1 MATNVNMKKLEM
13 EKNEFIRKLS
23 REQFDAVMTNKYKQV
38 FVDYFGGKL
47 DDDELSK
54 KMDGNNQLIH
64 IYENG
69 DNGKIDSN
77 QYLYSSIVEVALHY
91 FNNYNQSSVVLN
103 KLSLLASYHHLVVFA
118 SENLKML
125 CDYIDDVFFLNRL
138 DKGDASK
145 YMNKKLKSMNTC
157 VESLQDAILNIHEHE
172 QIIQDVESKSNTNF
186 CDESLIDESIRE
198 LYHHCKESSSD
209 TQTIFDN
216 ILDGCKDYESNAKL
230 DVINCKLC

>member
-1 MATNVNMKKLEM
+1 MNVNMKKLEL

-38 FVDYFGGKL
+38 FVDYFGGKI
-47 DDDELSK
+47 DDDSLFK
-54 KMDGNNQLIH
+54 KMDDNNQLIH

-91 FNNYNQSSVVLN
+91 FNQSNQSTVVLN
-103 KLSLLASYHHLVVFA
+103 KLSLLASYHQLVVFA

-125 CDYIDDVFFLNRL
+125 CDYIGDIFFLNRL
-138 DKGDASK
+138 DNDDASK
-145 YMNKKLKSMNTC
+145 YMNKKLKSMNGC

-172 QIIQDVESKSNTNF
+172 QIIQDVESKTNTNF
-186 CDESLIDESIRE
+186 CDEPLIDESIRE
-198 LYHHCKESSSD
+198 LYRHCKESSSD
-209 TQTIFDN
+209 TQTIFDD
-216 ILDGCKDYESNAKL
+216 ILDNCKDYESNAKL
-230 DVINCKLC
+230 NVLKCKLC